1 MHPVREWPGYNK
13 AASRREKLV
22 SARGA
27 AYHTANLCETFSLTG
42 PPQENCM
49 FEWYA
54 GLPRFVKFGV
64 AFLVLAISG
73 VAWAMGYF
81 WPWGWGVGLA
91 LLLAAMTI
99 SD

>member
-1 MHPVREWPGYNK
+1 
-13 AASRREKLV
+13 
-22 SARGA
+22 
-27 AYHTANLCETFSLTG
+27 
-42 PPQENCM
+42 M

-73 VAWAMGYF
+73 GAWVMGYF

-99 SD
+99 TD